1 MGFICFSLVRSLSA
15 KIILSTTFAEVSL
28 SAIPP

>member
-15 KIILSTTFAEVSL
+15 KIILSTFAEVSL